1 MMTLEI
7 KHQERYSRG
16 ELLLRTFFGFFYIIL
31 PHYFLLA
38 FVGIASAFVS
48 FLAFWAIL
56 FTGRYPRSWFDF
68 QVNYNRW
75 SLRVYARIYNLADGY
90 PAFGFNAQ
98 DEHVTFDVEYPE
110 YISRGSVLLRALFGW
125 FYVGIPHGFVLGL
138 LSIAVAFLNF
148 IGFFVVLFL
157 GRYPQ
162 SMFDFQLYF
171 LRWSQRVSLFLGYM
185 TQEYPPFTGAADT
198 PNPAPTAA

>member
-7 KHQERYSRG
+7 KRQERYSRG
-16 ELLLRTFFGFFYIIL
+16 QLLLRTFFGIFYIVL
-31 PHYFLLA
+31 PHYFLLL
-38 FVGIASAFVS
+38 FIGIAASFVS

-68 QVNYNRW
+68 QVKYQRW

-90 PAFGFNAQ
+90 PAFGLSAQ
-98 DEHVTFDVEYPE
+98 DEHVTFDVAYPE

-125 FYVGIPHGFVLGL
+125 IYVGIPHGFVLGL
-138 LSIAVAFLNF
+138 LSIAVGFVNF
-148 IGFFVVLFL
+148 IGFFAVLFL

-162 SMFDFQLYF
+162 SMFEFQLYF
-171 LRWSQRVSLFLGYM
+171 LRWNQRVSLYLGYM
-185 TQEYPPFTGAADT
+185 TQSYPPFTGAPD
-198 PNPAPTAA
+198 AAVVEQA